1 VVAKWFGG
9 LVAKWLDGLVD
20 KLPGGEERRGG
31 GKRGG
36 REDAVGG
43 EAPLVKASDRPLV
56 AVRIK

>member
-1 VVAKWFGG
+1 MVAKWFGG
-9 LVAKWLDGLVD
+9 LVAKWLDGLMD
-20 KLPGGEERRGG
+20 KFPGGEGRRGA

-43 EAPLVKASDRPLV
+43 EVPFVKASDRPIV